1 MAHIVTALLMK
12 YEWLQEA
19 VEEAPTTTATSKKG
33 EGSRRC
39 LEVYIQYQ
47 GRSSE
52 GWDESSRNCSEL
64 EEERILL
71 HDLPTGRAH
80 NHWPPLHSRQ
90 PAIPL
95 CHPSSPTPSIHPMA
109 PSPSNDIPVA
119 LSTFAPFAS
128 SNSFG
133 APPIKQT
140 DHPPCTNAPRLLAQ
154 SGHGKLSKPSNR
166 LSRRYIGFHRPTSS
180 H

>member
-1 MAHIVTALLMK
+1 MAHIVTALLMR

-19 VEEAPTTTATSKKG
+19 VDEAPTMTASWKKG
-33 EGSRRC
+33 EGNRRC

-71 HDLPTGRAH
+71 QDLPTGRAH

-95 CHPSSPTPSIHPMA
+95 CHPSSPTPSIHPTA

-119 LSTFAPFAS
+119 LSTFAPFE
-128 SNSFG
+128 FR
-133 APPIKQT
+133 IKQLIRSAT
-140 DHPPCTNAPRLLAQ
+140 YQADRSPTL
-154 SGHGKLSKPSNR
+154 HGRASTPGSEWSWKTLQAIEPFIPS
-166 LSRRYIGFHRPTSS
+166 LY
-180 H
+180 